1 MDTIE
6 KNNKTECLFFKKINK
21 IEKLLARLK
30 SKKEITQITKIRN

>member
-6 KNNKTECLFFKKINK
+6 KINKTECLFFKKINK

-30 SKKEITQITKIRN
+30 NKKGENSNH